1 MKLFD
6 IIFIIDD
13 GERQNGFDVRKVIQV
28 VIQKR
33 MEIPFAQ
40 LFSWLP

>member
-13 GERQNGFDVRKVIQV
+13 GERQDGFGVRKVIQI
-28 VIQKR
+28 VIQASIKS
-33 MEIPFAQ
+33 
-40 LFSWLP
+40 L

>member
-13 GERQNGFDVRKVIQV
+13 GERQDGFDVRKVIQACT
-28 VIQKR
+28 KS
-33 MEIPFAQ
+33 
-40 LFSWLP
+40 L

>member
-13 GERQNGFDVRKVIQV
+13 GVRQNGFDVRKVIQV
-28 VIQKR
+28 VI
-33 MEIPFAQ
+33 
-40 LFSWLP
+40 